1 MPLGLNKCT
10 GQNLRSSSACVWI
23 AVPEV
28 NQAVPRIDRYALLAD
43 LIAGLSIA
51 GLLIPEAVAY
61 SGIAGLPPQYGVM
74 ALLAG
79 LGCYGLIGQSRFAV
93 VSATSSSAA
102 VLAAATASFVPGE
115 ASHRLA
121 LAMGLIVLT
130 GGFFVAA
137 SIARLG
143 GLSSFIA
150 KPVLRG
156 FSFGLALVI
165 ILKQLPKMVGVHPH
179 SDYVLPFVFELSER
193 LTQWNPAGLATGLAA
208 LAVLFALRPYQ
219 RIPAS
224 LLVIVLGIAAG
235 QLWGLDHYGVGLVG
249 KISLQLQA
257 PGLPD
262 LAQREWLRLGE
273 LAFALLFVLYAESY
287 SSIRSFALK
296 HGDRFS
302 ANRELAALGLANL
315 VSGLLQG
322 MPVGAG
328 YSATSANEAAGA
340 QSRRAAWAGALV
352 VLAAVMTLLPFV
364 ALTPE
369 PVLAAI
375 VINAVSHTLNL
386 AGLRI
391 YFHWQRDRLVVLAAV
406 AAVLLL
412 GILDGLLAAVGVSLL
427 MTLRDLS
434 EPKVSVLG
442 RLGQGHDF
450 VSVAA
455 HPEAREIP
463 GLLIMRPEAPL
474 FFANADRMLAL
485 IRQQIESRGRSQ
497 VQTLI
502 LSLEESPDLDG
513 TSIEALAELAQYLAE
528 QGVNLLLAR
537 TKDPALAVLGRTG
550 NVAFPSLAQTNWSV
564 DDAVKSATVLVNLQP
579 D

>member
-1 MPLGLNKCT
+1 MNHP
-10 GQNLRSSSACVWI
+10 A
-23 AVPEV
+23 
-28 NQAVPRIDRYALLAD
+28 PRLDRYSLLPD

-51 GLLIPEAVAY
+51 GLLVPEAVAY
-61 SGIAGLPPQYGVM
+61 SSIAGLPPQYGVM

-79 LGCYGLIGQSRFAV
+79 LASYGLVGRSRFAV

-102 VLAAATASFVPGE
+102 VLAAATASMGGD
-115 ASHRLA
+115 AGHRVA

-137 SIARLG
+137 SLARLG
-143 GLSSFIA
+143 ELSSFIA

-165 ILKQLPKMVGVHPH
+165 ILKQLPKMVGVQPQ
-179 SDYVLPFVFELSER
+179 SATFLPFLAELAQR
-193 LTQWNPAGLATGLAA
+193 VGQWNLAGLATGLAA
-208 LAVLFALRPYQ
+208 LGVLFALRPYQ

-235 QLWGLDHYGVGLVG
+235 QMVELDHYGVGLVG
-249 KISLQLQA
+249 EIRLQLRA

-262 LAQREWLRLGE
+262 LTQHEWLRLGE

-287 SSIRSFALK
+287 GSIRSFALK
-296 HGDRFS
+296 HGDGFS
-302 ANRELAALGLANL
+302 ANRELAALGVANL
-315 VSGLLQG
+315 ASGLLQG

-340 QSRRAAWAGALV
+340 QSRVAAWFGALAVLAV
-352 VLAAVMTLLPFV
+352 VLTVLPYV

-450 VSVAA
+450 VNIAA
-455 HPEAREIP
+455 HPEAQEIP

-474 FFANADRMLAL
+474 FFANADRMLAVV
-485 IRQQIESRGRSQ
+485 RQQIEARGRAR

-513 TSIEALAELAQYLAE
+513 TSIEALAELAGFLAE
-528 QGVNLLLAR
+528 QRIRLLLTR
-537 TKDPALAVLGRTG
+537 MKDPVLSALSRTAIAALPSVVL
-550 NVAFPSLAQTNWSV
+550 TNWSV
-564 DDAVKSATVLVNLQP
+564 DDAVNAASDEANQQA

>member
-1 MPLGLNKCT
+1 
-10 GQNLRSSSACVWI
+10 
-23 AVPEV
+23 
-28 NQAVPRIDRYALLAD
+28 
-43 LIAGLSIA
+43 
-51 GLLIPEAVAY
+51 
-61 SGIAGLPPQYGVM
+61 
-74 ALLAG
+74 
-79 LGCYGLIGQSRFAV
+79 
-93 VSATSSSAA
+93 
-102 VLAAATASFVPGE
+102 VLAAAAASLAPGD
-115 ASHRLA
+115 AAHRIA

-137 SIARLG
+137 SFARLG
-143 GLSSFIA
+143 ELSSFIA

-179 SDYVLPFVFELSER
+179 SGNVLPFAAELAEQ
-193 LTQWNPAGLATGLAA
+193 LAQWNPVGLATGLTA
-208 LAVLFALRPYQ
+208 LALLFALRPFR

-224 LLVIVLGIAAG
+224 LVVIVLGIGAG
-235 QLWGLDHYGVGLVG
+235 RLWDLDHYGVGLVG
-249 KISLQLQA
+249 EIRLQLQA

-262 LAQREWLRLGE
+262 LTQHEWLRLGE

-287 SSIRSFALK
+287 SSIRTLALK

-315 VSGLLQG
+315 VSGLMQG

-352 VLAAVMTLLPFV
+352 VLVVVVTLLPYV

-375 VINAVSHTLNL
+375 VINAVSHTLKL
-386 AGLRI
+386 ESLSI

-450 VSVAA
+450 VNVTA
-455 HPEAREIP
+455 HPEVREIP

-474 FFANADRMLAL
+474 FFANADQMLAL
-485 IRQQIESRGRSQ
+485 IRQQVETRGRSR

-513 TSIEALAELAQYLAE
+513 TSIEAVAELAQYLAE

-537 TKDPALAVLGRTG
+537 TKDPALAVLGRAG
-550 NVAFPSLAQTNWSV
+550 IVALQPLALTNWSV
-564 DDAVKSATVLVNLQP
+564 DDAVKMATDLANQQP
-579 D
+579 G

>member
-1 MPLGLNKCT
+1 M
-10 GQNLRSSSACVWI
+10 
-23 AVPEV
+23 
-28 NQAVPRIDRYALLAD
+28 NQQQAQRLDRYSLLLD

-51 GLLIPEAVAY
+51 GLLVPEAVAY
-61 SGIAGLPPQYGVM
+61 SSIANLAPQYGVT

-79 LGCYGLIGQSRFAV
+79 LACYGLLGQSRFAV

-102 VLAAATASFVPGE
+102 VLAAATTSMAPGD
-115 ASHRLA
+115 AGHRLA

-137 SIARLG
+137 SLARLG
-143 GLSSFIA
+143 ELSSFIA

-165 ILKQLPKMVGVHPH
+165 ILKQLPKMVGVLPQ
-179 SDYVLPFVFELSER
+179 SANFLPFGVELVER
-193 LTQWNPAGLATGLAA
+193 VAQWNPIGLTTGLAA
-208 LAVLFALRPYQ
+208 LGVLFALRPYR

-224 LLVIVLGIAAG
+224 LVVIVLGIAAG
-235 QLWGLDHYGVGLVG
+235 QVAGLDRYGVGLVG
-249 KISLQLQA
+249 EISLRLQA

-262 LAQREWLRLGE
+262 LTQREWLRLGE

-287 SSIRSFALK
+287 GSIRSFALK
-296 HGDRFS
+296 HGDAFS

-315 VSGLLQG
+315 ASGLFQG

-340 QSRRAAWAGALV
+340 KSRWAAWFAALV
-352 VLAAVMTLLPFV
+352 VLAVVLTLLPYV

-375 VINAVSHTLNL
+375 VINAVSHSLNL
-386 AGLRI
+386 AGLRV
-391 YFHWQRDRLVVLAAV
+391 YFRWQRDRLVVLAAV

-450 VSVAA
+450 VSVAV

-485 IRQQIESRGRSQ
+485 VQRQIEARGVAR

-513 TSIEALAELAQYLAE
+513 TSIEALAELAGYLTE
-528 QGVNLLLAR
+528 HGVHLLLAR
-537 TKDPALAVLGRTG
+537 LKDSALSVLSRAAIASLLPAAL
-550 NVAFPSLAQTNWSV
+550 SNWSV
-564 DDAVKSATVLVNLQP
+564 DDAVTAASGETIQRVS
-579 D
+579 

>member
-1 MPLGLNKCT
+1 M
-10 GQNLRSSSACVWI
+10 
-23 AVPEV
+23 PEV
-28 NQAVPRIDRYALLAD
+28 NQDHPRVATYALLSD

-51 GLLIPEAVAY
+51 GLLVPEAVAY
-61 SGIAGLPPQYGVM
+61 SGIAGLPPQYGVI

-102 VLAAATASFVPGE
+102 VLAAATASLAPGD
-115 ASHRLA
+115 AVHRLA

-130 GGFFVAA
+130 GGLFVAA
-137 SIARLG
+137 SLARLG
-143 GLSSFIA
+143 ELSSFIA

-165 ILKQLPKMVGVHPH
+165 ILKQLPKMVGIHPH
-179 SDYVLPFVFELSER
+179 SDNILPFVAELAAR
-193 LTQWNPAGLATGLAA
+193 LTQWNPVGLATGLAA
-208 LAVLFALRPYQ
+208 LALLFALRPYR

-224 LLVIVLGIAAG
+224 LVVIVLGIAAG
-235 QLWGLDHYGVGLVG
+235 QLWGLNQYGVGLVG
-249 KISLQLQA
+249 EIRLQLQA

-262 LAQREWLRLGE
+262 LAQREWLRLAE

-296 HGDRFS
+296 YGDRFS

-315 VSGLLQG
+315 ASGLMQG

-340 QSRRAAWAGALV
+340 QSRRAAWVGALV
-352 VLAAVMTLLPFV
+352 VLAVVVTLLPYV

-386 AGLRI
+386 EALRV

-450 VSVAA
+450 VSVTA
-455 HPEAREIP
+455 HPGVREIP

-485 IRQQIESRGRSQ
+485 IRQQIETRGRAR

-513 TSIEALAELAQYLAE
+513 TSIEALAELAQYLTE

-537 TKDPALAVLGRTG
+537 TKDPALTVLGRAGIVTLQ
-550 NVAFPSLAQTNWSV
+550 PLALTNWSV
-564 DDAVKSATVLVNLQP
+564 DDAVKAATALANRQP
-579 D
+579 G